1 MQGPLTTAG
10 LIDEAQVY
18 HAMWHASGGH
28 VTPRVVDEMTMWE
41 IAVVLGVSDECSP
54 KDAAAPS
61 DSDPT
66 GREMMRRRLAH
77 AQGLGPKPEAPAIDP
92 ATFQAL
98 TGALG

>member
-1 MQGPLTTAG
+1 MEAG
-10 LIDEAQVY
+10 VIDEAQVY

-41 IAVVLGVSDECSP
+41 IAVLLGVSDECNP
-54 KDAAAPS
+54 KDDAQLDNHDLLQA
-61 DSDPT
+61 
-66 GREMMRRRLAH
+66 RIAH
-77 AQGLGPKPEAPAIDP
+77 AQGLGPKPEVAPIDQ